1 MSIISES
8 EDIATMTIN
17 HYERILRE
25 RDDARAD
32 AAQLADRL
40 SGLELRTTEELARM
54 ERERDEERVLLASE
68 KITRDYVIKRG
79 IEMQKERDEAR
90 EELENVKL
98 QLRLWEDG
106 NIICE
111 ETLGEIRL
119 LNEQINGAF
128 RERNEAHKIA
138 ERAIDDLAWFN
149 YSNAQRL
156 RSELNQLKECAK

>member
-17 HYERILRE
+17 YYERILRE
-25 RDDARAD
+25 RD
-32 AAQLADRL
+32 
-40 SGLELRTTEELARM
+40 ELAA
-54 ERERDEERVLLASE
+54 LLAAE
-68 KITRDYVIKRG
+68 KATRNLI
-79 IEMQKERDEAR
+79 IEKAVKTERERDEAR

-138 ERAIDDLAWFN
+138 ERAIDDLACFNWFN